1 MTAMQL
7 KPGDCGIISGFKTE
21 TKSKA
26 RLVEMGLL
34 PGTEFRI
41 IKQAPFNGAV
51 EVKVR
56 DYYLSLRPED
66 AGNILVQKKG

>member
-1 MTAMQL
+1 MTANQL
-7 KPGDCGIISGFKTE
+7 HSGDIAVIFGFKSE
-21 TKSKA
+21 IKSKE

-34 PGTEFRI
+34 PGTIIRI
-41 IKQAPFNGAV
+41 VKQAPFSGAI

-66 AGNILVQKKG
+66 IGNIIVQKKE

>member
-1 MTAMQL
+1 MTANQL
-7 KPGDCGIISGFKTE
+7 NPGECAVISGFKTE
-21 TKSKA
+21 NKSKA

-41 IKQAPFNGAV
+41 IKQAPFNGAI

-56 DYYLSLRPED
+56 DYYLSLRWED
-66 AGNILVQKKG
+66 ASNILVQKKK